1 MGAMGL
7 AALCEGGGVA
17 RAVWRGWGA
26 GSAQPLAEW
35 GFTCPL
41 SCCPRC
47 WGAVAEPGARGM
59 SATPDE
65 RHGFLESFTTLLLRV
80 RPDKWNKFVGSEEA
94 MAVLDEFFRQQDVL
108 ELVLGLNPAG
118 QLSPT
123 TRFPP
128 TLRGKGVYFVKKKRE
143 NITQENCQSGLLVGD
158 ISPSPV
164 EQLITVVEEVSCPHG
179 QAPGAGLGQV
189 GQAKLPAHA
198 AAAWTS
204 AVGCCSQNFRWAQK
218 ETKSN

>member
-1 MGAMGL
+1 
-7 AALCEGGGVA
+7 
-17 RAVWRGWGA
+17 
-26 GSAQPLAEW
+26 
-35 GFTCPL
+35 
-41 SCCPRC
+41 
-47 WGAVAEPGARGM
+47 M

-143 NITQENCQSGLLVGD
+143 NVTRENCQRGLLVGD

-189 GQAKLPAHA
+189 GRAKLPAHA
-198 AAAWTS
+198 AAAWTP
-204 AVGCCSQNFRWAQK
+204 AVGCCGQNFRWAQK
-218 ETKSN
+218 ETKLN